1 MTEDGERGGE
11 MTEVDERNKKGGEK
25 NTIFTASASVSEQ
38 KEHFMLSSSPS
49 LRTHL
54 QKTAGQWSKEVRG
67 ALTSAG
73 FTHSCVRTPDTEGR
87 GQINQGGLWPRE
99 EGGRGGS
106 LLFAGGELADLAGC
120 GDSFT

>member
-1 MTEDGERGGE
+1 MKGT
-11 MTEVDERNKKGGEK
+11 TKKKEPK

-49 LRTHL
+49 LITLL

-73 FTHSCVRTPDTEGR
+73 FTHNCVRTPDTEGQ
-87 GQINQGGLWPRE
+87 GQINL
-99 EGGRGGS
+99 RGTQT
-106 LLFAGGELADLAGC
+106 EDRV
-120 GDSFT
+120 